1 MMRLKGRGL
10 VDARTGKRGDLMARL
25 IVTLPDEHDPK
36 LDAFA
41 EELRRERPYTP
52 RRRL

>member
-1 MMRLKGRGL
+1 
-10 VDARTGKRGDLMARL
+10 MARL
-25 IVTLPDEHDPK
+25 IVTLPDQPDPK
-36 LDAFA
+36 LETFA